1 MAKEI
6 WAYGRVSSQGQN
18 LDRQIIAFRE
28 RGIDDRHI
36 KTDKASG
43 KDFNRPE
50 FLSLVGTDEVA
61 PSLREGDEL
70 VILSLDRLGRN
81 YTEIKYWWQYIT
93 QTLKVDIVVLDMP
106 ILSRSSGENTLDK
119 RFMADLV
126 LQILAFVSERERE
139 SINKRQ
145 REGINAA
152 KMKGVKFGRREK
164 PMPENFVEVATR
176 WRNGEITAR
185 KAMNELNLSKNLF
198 YKFVRQTGYKKG
210 V

>member
-1 MAKEI
+1 MKET
-6 WAYGRVSSQGQN
+6 WAYGRVNSQGQN
-18 LDRQIIAFRE
+18 LDRQMIAFKE
-28 RGIDDRHI
+28 LGIDERHI

-61 PSLREGDEL
+61 PCMREGDEL

-93 QTLKVDIVVLDMP
+93 QTLKVDIVVLDTP
-106 ILSRSSGENTLDK
+106 VLSQSGTNNTLDK
-119 RFMADLV
+119 RFIADLV
-126 LQILAFVSERERE
+126 LQMLAFVSERERD

-152 KMKGVKFGRREK
+152 KLKGVKFGRHEK
-164 PMPENFVEVATR
+164 PMPDNFIEVANR
-176 WRNGEITAR
+176 WKCGEITAR
-185 KAMNELNLSKNLF
+185 KAMTELNISKNLF
-198 YKFVRQTGYKKG
+198 YKFIKQTGCKKG
-210 V
+210 E

>member
-6 WAYGRVSSQGQN
+6 WGYARVSSLGQN
-18 LDRQIIAFRE
+18 LDRQIIALRE
-28 RGIDDRHI
+28 RGIEERNI
-36 KTDKASG
+36 KTDIASG

-50 FLSLVGTDEVA
+50 FLSLVGTDKVA
-61 PSLREGDEL
+61 PCMREGDEL

-93 QTLKVDIVVLDMP
+93 QTLRVDIVVLDMP
-106 ILSRSSGENTLDK
+106 ILSNTRENTLDK

-145 REGINAA
+145 REGIDAA

-176 WRNGEITAR
+176 WRNGEITAI

-198 YKFVRQTGYKKG
+198 YKFVRQMDYKKG
-210 V
+210 K

>member
-18 LDRQIIAFRE
+18 LDRQIIAFKE

-50 FLSLVGTDEVA
+50 FLSLVGTDKVA
-61 PSLREGDEL
+61 PCMREGDEL

-81 YTEIKYWWQYIT
+81 YTEIKHWWQYII
-93 QTLKVDIVVLDMP
+93 QTLKVDIVVLEMP
-106 ILSRSSGENTLDK
+106 ILSYSSGENTLDK
-119 RFMADLV
+119 RFIADLV
-126 LQILAFVSERERE
+126 LQMLAFVSERERE
-139 SINKRQ
+139 SINQRQ

-152 KMKGVKFGRREK
+152 KMRGVKFGRREK
-164 PMPENFVEVATR
+164 PMPDNFAEVATR
-176 WRNGEITAR
+176 WVKGEITAR
-185 KAMNELNLSKNLF
+185 KAMNELNISKNLF
-198 YKFVRQTGYKKG
+198 YKFVRQMGYKKG
-210 V
+210 E